1 MNFGKPTLL
10 DTIPSILLSLW
21 ERSNLMQT
29 VISYNVQVITKND
42 NFIILMRMQ
51 KSICWFLWTFFVDY
65 RLKL

>member
-1 MNFGKPTLL
+1 MNFGKPTLF